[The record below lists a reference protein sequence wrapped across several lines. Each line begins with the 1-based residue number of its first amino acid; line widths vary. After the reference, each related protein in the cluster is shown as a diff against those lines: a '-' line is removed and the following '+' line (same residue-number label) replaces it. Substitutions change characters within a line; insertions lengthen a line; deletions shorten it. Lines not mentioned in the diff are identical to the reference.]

1 MKLLG
6 NDFTN
11 LKKKKKSDHIFLLT
25 TLLNFMLA
33 TFPVAYWVILLKWED
48 QLDLFKKKNSTF
60 TEEKIYCLLTFSW
73 EHKGAYPD

>member
-1 MKLLG
+1 
-6 NDFTN
+6 
-11 LKKKKKSDHIFLLT
+11 
-25 TLLNFMLA
+25 MLA

-48 QLDLFKKKNSTF
+48 QLDLFKKKDSTF